1 MIGAKQNYTHLAHQL
16 QIQFTDKCGVLCGWL
31 EENRTCAAVT
41 LKLYLPVVGHYVM
54 TCHKFTYNNGT
65 QSVLPHRLVDLNKNS
80 IIPTGFNMQNQHF
93 KMWHKHSFLSI
104 ETFHVYSLHVT
115 MRYSVDLR
123 VFFCLYFTM
132 IFPYSSSV
140 SRHSFLSVCKVL
152 VYQKFFR
159 FFDTLWWFYTLQPK
173 CLFSHG
179 CQSFHVWI
187 WTAMM
192 ICMWLISLILNVTL
206 WLNILDL
213 IILHCYVLIKLIL
226 SYSISIF
233 ILYVYA
239 RYMGW

>member
-31 EENRTCAAVT
+31 KENRTCAAVT

-65 QSVLPHRLVDLNKNS
+65 QSVLPHWLVDLNKNS

-132 IFPYSSSV
+132 IFPYSLSV

-179 CQSFHVWI
+179 CPS
-187 WTAMM
+187 
-192 ICMWLISLILNVTL
+192 ICEFEQPW
-206 WLNILDL
+206 W
-213 IILHCYVLIKLIL
+213 YVCDW
-226 SYSISIF
+226 SAWF
-233 ILYVYA
+233 W
-239 RYMGW
+239 M

>member
-1 MIGAKQNYTHLAHQL
+1 MIGAKQNYTRLAHQL

-41 LKLYLPVVGHYVM
+41 LKLCLPVVGHYVM
-54 TCHKFTYNNGT
+54 TCHKYTYNNGT
-65 QSVLPHRLVDLNKNS
+65 QYVLPHWLVDLNKNS
-80 IIPTGFNMQNQHF
+80 IIPTGFNMQTNTSKCDPSTASYRLTHSMCVLS
-93 KMWHKHSFLSI
+93 MWLWDTQWI
-104 ETFHVYSLHVT
+104 LGV
-115 MRYSVDLR
+115 
-123 VFFCLYFTM
+123 FCLYFTI
-132 IFPYSSSV
+132 IFPYSLSV

-179 CQSFHVWI
+179 CRSFHMWI

-206 WLNILDL
+206 WLNILYL

>member
-1 MIGAKQNYTHLAHQL
+1 MIGVKQNYTRLAHQL

-41 LKLYLPVVGHYVM
+41 LKLCLPVVGHYVM

-65 QSVLPHRLVDLNKNS
+65 QSVLPHWLVDLNKNS
-80 IIPTGFNMQNQHF
+80 IIYQQDLICKTNTSKCDPSTASYRLRHSMCVLS
-93 KMWHKHSFLSI
+93 MWLWDTQWI
-104 ETFHVYSLHVT
+104 WG
-115 MRYSVDLR
+115 
-123 VFFCLYFTM
+123 FFCLYFIM
-132 IFPYSSSV
+132 IFPYSLSV

-179 CQSFHVWI
+179 CRSFHVWM

-206 WLNILDL
+206 WLNNLDL

>member
-1 MIGAKQNYTHLAHQL
+1 MIGAKQNYTRLAHQL

-41 LKLYLPVVGHYVM
+41 LKLCLPVVGHYVM

-65 QSVLPHRLVDLNKNS
+65 QSVLPHWLVDLNKNS

-123 VFFCLYFTM
+123 GFFCLYFTM
-132 IFPYSSSV
+132 IFPYSLSV

-179 CQSFHVWI
+179 CRSFHVWI
-187 WTAMM
+187 CVIDQLDSECNIMTQYSRLNYITSLCIDKIDSELFNINIYL
-192 ICMWLISLILNVTL
+192 ICLCKVHGLVT
-206 WLNILDL
+206 W
-213 IILHCYVLIKLIL
+213 
-226 SYSISIF
+226 
-233 ILYVYA
+233 
-239 RYMGW
+239 